1 MIHAPIRL
9 FVGTRRMICRTLP
22 KALGLMAAIAW
33 IPAPLEAEIQ
43 SGFVPSGLLTQEV
56 EQSLPLDPK
65 KVVALDDAAYVIGTG
80 DDGAQILRLEGPDLE
95 ITATRSL
102 GMEPG
107 DAILSEDASL
117 LYVIGT
123 AQDGATRLQV
133 LDLALTPVG
142 EMTSTVR
149 LAHPVLSLV
158 QGQRL
163 LAGGLPTSTVEGGL
177 VAVDLSDPSSPTPIP
192 ALVPETY
199 NFFGI
204 AGAWLEDVHTP
215 TIFIS
220 TALLPTLVAVEVG
233 PKGVTVLAEL
243 GFSDGSYEQRP
254 LTVFTRLSSRQC
266 PEDTELTS
274 FLVSSN
280 INQNL
285 FLAIFDPDYR
295 SLDVVSRTESNLR
308 LNAQS
313 AFESFPDS
321 KVLRPT
327 SLLGSSCDMGVVW
340 ISDLNALEI
349 EQFAVNPDLKT
360 LEKVGEIP
368 LSNNPGGLA
377 ISTTGNTAYVIS
389 GQPWA
394 ITRYG
399 SGGNEVSGTDSAR
412 ALQRLLTERG
422 YPVGVIDGRIG
433 DKTLAAIERFQ
444 EQNKVSLD
452 LQGDLEGA
460 LETLQNTP
468 MQ

>member
-1 MIHAPIRL
+1 ML
-9 FVGTRRMICRTLP
+9 
-22 KALGLMAAIAW
+22 
-33 IPAPLEAEIQ
+33 
-43 SGFVPSGLLTQEV
+43 
-56 EQSLPLDPK
+56 
-65 KVVALDDAAYVIGTG
+65 
-80 DDGAQILRLEGPDLE
+80 
-95 ITATRSL
+95 
-102 GMEPG
+102 
-107 DAILSEDASL
+107 
-117 LYVIGT
+117 
-123 AQDGATRLQV
+123 
-133 LDLALTPVG
+133 
-142 EMTSTVR
+142 
-149 LAHPVLSLV
+149 
-158 QGQRL
+158 
-163 LAGGLPTSTVEGGL
+163 
-177 VAVDLSDPSSPTPIP
+177 
-192 ALVPETY
+192 
-199 NFFGI
+199 
-204 AGAWLEDVHTP
+204 
-215 TIFIS
+215 
-220 TALLPTLVAVEVG
+220 
-233 PKGVTVLAEL
+233 
-243 GFSDGSYEQRP
+243 
-254 LTVFTRLSSRQC
+254 
-266 PEDTELTS
+266 
-274 FLVSSN
+274 
-280 INQNL
+280 
-285 FLAIFDPDYR
+285 
-295 SLDVVSRTESNLR
+295 TESNLR